1 MNASGPAFAVWFTG
15 LSSSGKTTL
24 ATALQKELQSL
35 GLQVKLLDGDVLRKS
50 VSPDLGYS
58 REDREIHV
66 DRVALLAAS
75 LADSGVL
82 PVVALISPYSA
93 MRERARHKFA
103 SFVEVYV
110 RCPLSVCEARD
121 VKGLY
126 KRARKGEIDHFT
138 GKPTGGSRSVL
149 AESARIA
156 RCNVVD
162 LATVKGADV
171 DAWVMPGGYGAAKN
185 LSDFATKGAAATVNK
200 DVGRIVREAFAA
212 QIPIGACCIAPAI
225 LAAAAKQV
233 ASHLRLTI
241 GNDSEVAKQIASMGH
256 IHVEC
261 KVDDVVLDTD
271 RKVVTAPA
279 YMYGDAPVAAVAAG
293 IDKMVAQ
300 VLAWA

>member
-1 MNASGPAFAVWFTG
+1 MSDKKIVGVILSGAGFLDGSEIQEAV
-15 LSSSGKTTL
+15 LVLL
-24 ATALQKELQSL
+24 ALDRAGAEVRICAPD
-35 GLQVKLLDGDVLRKS
+35 VKL
-50 VSPDLGYS
+50 
-58 REDREIHV
+58 E
-66 DRVALLAAS
+66 
-75 LADSGVL
+75 
-82 PVVALISPYSA
+82 
-93 MRERARHKFA
+93 
-103 SFVEVYV
+103 
-110 RCPLSVCEARD
+110 
-121 VKGLY
+121 
-126 KRARKGEIDHFT
+126 EIDHFT

-156 RCNVVD
+156 RCKVVD